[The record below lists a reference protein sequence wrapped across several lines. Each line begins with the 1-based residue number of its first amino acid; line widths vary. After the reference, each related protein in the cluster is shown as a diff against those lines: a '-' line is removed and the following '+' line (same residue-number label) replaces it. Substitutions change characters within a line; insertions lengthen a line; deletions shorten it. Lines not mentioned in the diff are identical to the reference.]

1 MIAPT
6 LHDIPQRSEEWFRKR
21 AGSLTGSRAQAML
34 AKTRGGSMSKMR
46 QRLITDLALERLL
59 GVSEK
64 SAFVTPDMQHGID
77 QEPHAIAAYEALHM
91 QRVATTGYVEHPTIA
106 WVGCSP
112 DGLLGED
119 GMLEI
124 KCPASH
130 THMSVL
136 RNAKTPTTV
145 LAQLRHNLFV
155 TGRDWIDYVSFDPR
169 FPDNAQVFIERWS
182 KEALEMEEYR
192 VQVEAFLQEV
202 ANEVKLVKEY
212 THNV

>member
-1 MIAPT
+1 
-6 LHDIPQRSEEWFRKR
+6 
-21 AGSLTGSRAQAML
+21 
-34 AKTRGGSMSKMR
+34 
-46 QRLITDLALERLL
+46 
-59 GVSEK
+59 
-64 SAFVTPDMQHGID
+64 
-77 QEPHAIAAYEALHM
+77 
-91 QRVATTGYVEHPTIA
+91 
-106 WVGCSP
+106 
-112 DGLLGED
+112 
-119 GMLEI
+119 MLEI

-155 TGRDWIDYVSFDPR
+155 TGRDWIDYMSFDPR

-192 VQVEAFLQEV
+192 VQVETFLQEV